1 MAYDFGSAQGCAGA
15 SEAVIKAW
23 ASGSDVEYHREVAAY
38 KILDGCPGVP
48 HTLDSAQYE
57 PTCDVYVL
65 PMQKLGPTLADLV
78 SLLPNKRFDA
88 PMVLTVAIQMV
99 RNNIV
104 YHLYF
109 L

>member
-1 MAYDFGSAQGCAGA
+1 VAYDFGSAQGCAGA
-15 SEAVIKAW
+15 SEVVIKAW

-38 KILDGCPGVP
+38 KTLDGCPGVP
-48 HTLDSAQYE
+48 HTLGNAQYE

-78 SLLPNKRFDA
+78 SLLPNQRFDA